1 MFSIVFRLEIEPS
14 PSVHPNPIKILPFGN
29 ISEIIVEKNEI
40 GRGKYI
46 YNLITKRGRGSHC
59 TEVRFA
65 IYFSSGFIIAIEVNP
80 LERKLAKPTAL
91 GCFGSYAN
99 IGSPT

>member
-46 YNLITKRGRGSHC
+46 IT
-59 TEVRFA
+59 
-65 IYFSSGFIIAIEVNP
+65 
-80 LERKLAKPTAL
+80 
-91 GCFGSYAN
+91 
-99 IGSPT
+99 